1 MSEVSELSAAKR
13 ALLERRL
20 LGARTATADAVP
32 RRAPGTAPPLSYAQE
47 RVWFMEQL
55 APGTAAYTIPVVRRI
70 VGALDVDALGRALD
84 ALVAR
89 HEVLRTRYP
98 ATEDGRAVARVEPA
112 GPVELRRAVVR
123 GDSTGPGAAGGPP
136 VAGVGGVAGPG
147 GDVVELDVLIAGA
160 ATEPFDLAD
169 GPVLRALL
177 VEVGPDEHVLVLT
190 VHHIACDGWSVDVL
204 TAEVFA
210 DYAAFA
216 VGDPSPVPDPAVQY
230 GDYAAWQRGTADT
243 EAGDLDYWRAQLT
256 GLEPLALPTD
266 RPRPAEQTFGG
277 AAHGFQ
283 VDADLTV
290 ALRELGRAHGATLYM
305 TLLAAWGALLG
316 RYAGCTDLAVG
327 TPVAGRS
334 HRELEP
340 LVGMFVNTLTMRCD
354 LAGEPDF
361 VALLGRARETALDAF
376 AHQGLPFERLVSA
389 LRLPRDPARS
399 PLFQVLFAVQNYAD
413 PGRPAAPGGLAVS
426 GHGWRAVATRVDLEL
441 YVAEEAEGLAV
452 SLTYNVDLFDPA
464 TVERMAGHFDRLL
477 RLVVADP
484 TAPVARL
491 DLMTPAERTLTLETF
506 NATTVPFP
514 DAATLHGLIAAQVV
528 RTPDAVAVQCE
539 GRTLTYAELD
549 AWSNRIA
556 RRLRLFGVGPET
568 LVGVCAERSLELV
581 AGLVGVLKSGG
592 AYVPLDP
599 EYPPERLAFMLAD
612 AAVPVLLTQRKGTLT
627 GPTTLYL
634 EDLAVGSRRDGAAL
648 PDLATADTAA
658 YCVYTS
664 GSTGRP
670 KGVVNTHRGIVNRL
684 DWIQRTYPLDG
695 SDAVLQKTPASF
707 DVSVWEFFWPL
718 VSGARLVLARPGGH
732 RDPEYLRELISSA
745 GVTVTHFVPSMLA
758 LFLDA
763 VEVAETRADTG
774 KLRRIICSGEELPVD
789 LARRCLATL
798 PAELHNLYGPTE
810 ASVEVTAW
818 RCTREALAGLSR
830 VPIGGPIQNIRVYVL
845 DAHGDPAPIGV
856 PGELHLAGVG
866 LARGYWNRPE
876 LTAERFVDS
885 PFGRLYRTGDLAAWR
900 PDGTVDFLGRIDDQ
914 VKLRGMRIELGEV
927 EAALRALPGVRDA
940 AAGVRDD
947 RLVAWIV
954 GDATGPELR
963 AALKSRLPDQLV
975 PGAYVPVEALPLSP
989 SGKLDRSR
997 LPAPVTG
1004 RDAASVF
1011 TAPRTP
1017 TETLIAGI
1025 WAAILRLDKVGVDD
1039 DFFDLG
1045 GHSLLATQVV
1055 ARLRKEVGA
1064 GVSVMDL
1071 FRYRTIAD
1079 LAGYVDV
1086 PPDERGPRQLLH
1098 ELTRPMR
1105 APQLTYVCVPY
1116 GGGSAVVYQPLA
1128 DALPPGHRL
1137 FSIAIPGHDVGLDEQ
1152 AVPFADLAARCV
1164 AEIQD
1169 RVTGPVVLYG
1179 HCGVG
1184 SALTVEIA
1192 RRLEAAGRDL
1202 DAVYIGAIFPFARP
1216 KGLMSRLSAI
1226 AQLEG
1231 LRSDQ
1236 GDINWLTSLGVD
1248 MGDIE
1253 PAQARQIIANMR
1265 RDSRNAEA
1273 YFTGLFGDEAF
1284 RLRAPIVS
1292 VAGER
1297 DPATDYYQ
1305 ERFREWHFLT
1315 DDAALVVLEEAG
1327 HFFLKYR
1334 AAELAEIVTTA
1345 HLDLPL
1351 TRADRGEEAGW
1362 WREDRSHS
1370 TSAVVPVGPQP
1381 SMRRFLMIAIGQ
1393 LASILGS
1400 ALTEFAV
1407 PIWILQKTGS
1417 LGQFTL
1423 FAALGLIPG
1432 LLVAPVAG
1440 AVVDRI
1446 SRRKVMLLGDCAA
1459 GGIQLLLGVLV
1470 WTGGLQVWHLY
1481 ALIVCLSVSL
1491 TFQRLAYGSATAQLV
1506 PKQYLGHANGVLQMF
1521 GGVSAVLVPLCAAG
1535 LMAWIG
1541 LGGILVFDVAS
1552 YAFAIVV
1559 VSCVRFPR
1567 TMAWSRRESLGQEI
1581 MGGLRYSWGQ
1591 RGFRAILG
1599 FFALLNIVL
1608 APLFIMVTPLVLSFG
1623 DLVDVSH
1630 VAVASG
1636 AGAFLGGLVMTAWGG
1651 PRHRRVATMLLCALG
1666 LAVFGAVTGLH
1677 PTVWVIAVGGFG
1689 MSMWITMVNGIYA
1702 TVVLVKVP
1710 QRFHGR
1716 VFALNTVIAWST
1728 LPVGWLLVAPYTS
1741 RFLEPLM
1748 APDGALAST
1757 VGAVIGVG
1765 PGRGIA
1771 LMYPLFAV
1779 VIAAHVLVSRR
1790 LGALARFDDEV
1801 PDARPDDLVGFE
1813 ARQRRLAERHR

>member
-1 MSEVSELSAAKR
+1 MTEVSALSAAKR

-20 LGARTATADAVP
+20 HGARTAVADGIP
-32 RRAPGTAPPLSYAQE
+32 RRAPGNPPLSYAQE

-55 APGTAAYTIPVVRRI
+55 APGTVAYTIPVVRRL
-70 VGALDVDALGRALD
+70 GGPLDADALGRALD

-98 ATEDGRAVARVEPA
+98 ATEDGVPVAHVEPVVR
-112 GPVELRRAVVR
+112 VELRRAV
-123 GDSTGPGAAGGPP
+123 GDADAR
-136 VAGVGGVAGPG
+136 
-147 GDVVELDVLIAGA
+147 VLAE
-160 ATEPFDLAD
+160 TEEPFDLAE

-177 VEVGPDEHVLVLT
+177 VELGPEEHVLVLT

-204 TAEVFA
+204 TGELFA

-216 VGDPSPVPDPAVQY
+216 AGDPSPVAEPAVQY
-230 GDYAAWQRGTADT
+230 GDFAAWQRGRTADR
-243 EAGDLDYWRAQLT
+243 AGDMDYWRAQLT

-266 RPRPAEQTFGG
+266 RARPAEQTYVG
-277 AAHGFQ
+277 AAHGFT
-283 VDADLTV
+283 VDAALTEGV
-290 ALRELGRAHGATLYM
+290 RDLGRAHGATLYM

-316 RYAGCTDLAVG
+316 RYSGSTDFAVG

-334 HRELEP
+334 HREVEP
-340 LVGMFVNTLTMRCD
+340 LVGMFVNTLAVRCD
-354 LAGEPDF
+354 LGGEPTFAD
-361 VALLGRARETALDAF
+361 LLGRARETALDAY
-376 AHQGLPFERLVSA
+376 AHQELPFEQLVTE

-413 PGRPAAPGGLAVS
+413 PGRTGTRGLAVS
-426 GHGWRAVATRVDLEL
+426 GYGWRAAATRFDLEL
-441 YVAEEAEGLAV
+441 YVAEEADGLSV
-452 SLTYNVDLFDPA
+452 SLTYNVDLFDAA
-464 TVERMAGHFDRLL
+464 TVERMAGHLDRLL

-484 TAPVARL
+484 ATPVADL
-491 DLMTPAERTLTLETF
+491 DLMTPAERTLTLDTF
-506 NATTVPFP
+506 NATTAEFP
-514 DAATLHGLIAAQVV
+514 DTATLHGLVAAQTA

-556 RRLRLFGVGPET
+556 RRLRLFGVGPEV
-568 LVGVCAERSLELV
+568 LVAISAERSVELV
-581 AGLVGVLKSGG
+581 AGLLGILKSGG

-599 EYPPERLAFMLAD
+599 EYPPERLAFMLED
-612 AAVPVLLTQRKGTLT
+612 AAVPVLLTRRKGTLT

-648 PDLATADTAA
+648 PDLATADSAV
-658 YCVYTS
+658 YSIYTS

-684 DWIQRTYPLDG
+684 HWLQREHPIDG
-695 SDAVLQKTPASF
+695 ADTVLQKTPASF

-718 VSGARLVLARPGGH
+718 ISGARLLLARPGGH
-732 RDPEYLRELISSA
+732 RDPDYLRDLIASE

-758 LFLDA
+758 LFLDTEGA
-763 VEVAETRADTG
+763 GECTS
-774 KLRRIICSGEELPVD
+774 LRRIICSGEELPVD
-789 LARRCLATL
+789 LALRCLDTL
-798 PAELHNLYGPTE
+798 PAALHNLYGPTE

-818 RCTREALAGLSR
+818 QCTPEALAGLSR
-830 VPIGGPIQNIRVYVL
+830 VPIGNPIQNIRVYVL
-845 DAHGDPAPIGV
+845 DARGNPAPIGV

-876 LTAERFVDS
+876 LTAERFVES
-885 PFGRLYRTGDLAAWR
+885 PHGRLYRTGDLARWR

-927 EAALRALPGVRDA
+927 ETRLRALPGVRDA

-954 GDATGPELR
+954 GDATGPDLR

-975 PGAYVPVEALPLSP
+975 PGAYVTVEALPLSP
-989 SGKLDRSR
+989 SGKLDRAR
-997 LPAPVTG
+997 LPNPTVG

-1017 TETLIAGI
+1017 TETLIAAI
-1025 WAAILRLDKVGVDD
+1025 WAAILKLDKVGVDD

-1055 ARLRKEVGA
+1055 ARLRREVGA

-1079 LAGYVDV
+1079 LAAYMDV
-1086 PPDERGPRQLLH
+1086 PDGERGPRDLLH
-1098 ELTRPMR
+1098 ELTRPTR
-1105 APQLTYVCVPY
+1105 TAQLSYVCVPY

-1137 FSIAIPGHDVGLDEQ
+1137 FSVAIPGHDVGLDEQ
-1152 AVPFADLAARCV
+1152 AVPFDELAARCV
-1164 AEIQD
+1164 EEIRAKVD
-1169 RVTGPVVLYG
+1169 GPLVLYG

-1192 RRLEAAGRDL
+1192 RRLEAAGREL

-1216 KGLMSRLSAI
+1216 KGVMSRLSSI
-1226 AQLEG
+1226 AQLDG

-1253 PAQARQIIANMR
+1253 PAQARQIITNMR
-1265 RDSRNAEA
+1265 KDSRNAEE

-1284 RLRAPIVS
+1284 RLKAPIVA

-1305 ERFREWHFLT
+1305 ERFKEWHFLT
-1315 DDAALVVLEEAG
+1315 DDSALVVLEEAG

-1345 HLDLPL
+1345 HRDLDVPL
-1351 TRADRGEEAGW
+1351 TREVRGEEAGW
-1362 WREDRSHS
+1362 WREDVSHS
-1370 TSAVVPVGPQP
+1370 TSTVVPTGPQP
-1381 SMRRFLMIAIGQ
+1381 SMRRFLLIAIGQ

-1400 ALTEFAV
+1400 ALTEFAI

-1417 LGQFTL
+1417 LAQFTL
-1423 FAALGLIPG
+1423 FAALGLVPG
-1432 LLVAPVAG
+1432 LLVAPIAG

-1446 SRRKVMLLGDCAA
+1446 SRRKVMIVGDCAA
-1459 GGIQLLLGVLV
+1459 GGTQLLLGVLV
-1470 WTGGLQVWHLY
+1470 WTGNIEIWHLY
-1481 ALIVCLSVSL
+1481 TLIVCLSVSL

-1541 LGGILVFDVAS
+1541 LGGILVFDVVS
-1552 YAFAIVV
+1552 YVIALTVV
-1559 VSCVRFPR
+1559 CLVRFPR
-1567 TMAWSRRESLGQEI
+1567 TMAWRRRETLGQEI
-1581 MGGLRYSWGQ
+1581 LGGLRYSWGQ

-1623 DLVDVSH
+1623 TLVDVSH

-1636 AGAFLGGLVMTAWGG
+1636 AGAFLGGLIMTAWGG

-1666 LAVFGAVTGLH
+1666 LAAFGMVTGLS

-1689 MSMWITMVNGIYA
+1689 MSLWITLVNGIYG
-1702 TVVLVKVP
+1702 TIVLVKVP

-1716 VFALNTVIAWST
+1716 VFALNTVVAWST
-1728 LPVGWLLVAPYTS
+1728 LPVGWLVVAPYTS
-1741 RFLEPLM
+1741 KFLEPMM
-1748 APDGALAST
+1748 APDGSLAST
-1757 VGAVIGVG
+1757 FGAVIGTG
-1765 PGRGIA
+1765 AGRGIA
-1771 LMYPLFAV
+1771 LMYLLFAV
-1779 VIAAHVLVSRR
+1779 VIAVHVLVSRR
-1790 LGALARFDDEV
+1790 TGALARFDDEV

-1813 ARQRRLAERHR
+1813 ARQRRLAERRR